1 MKKLSIRRY
10 IRLTLCFCLFAILI
24 GSLAACGRIAK
35 GSPGETASEV
45 HTRHVGVVKTNWL
58 EIQDDI
64 DAVLMLDK
72 PSRLSDKLI
81 R

>member
-1 MKKLSIRRY
+1 MKKLNIRRY
-10 IRLTLCFCLFAILI
+10 IRLILCFCLFAILI
-24 GSLAACGRIAK
+24 CSLTACRGSTRAA
-35 GSPGETASEV
+35 PGETVREV

-58 EIQDDI
+58 EMQDDI
-64 DAVLMLDK
+64 DAVMMLDK

>member
-1 MKKLSIRRY
+1 MKKLNIREY
-10 IRLTLCFCLFAILI
+10 ISLGLYLCLFAVLI
-24 GSLAACGRIAK
+24 GSLAGCMGAA
-35 GSPGETASEV
+35 GETTKEV
-45 HTRHVGVVKTNWL
+45 HTRHVGVVKTNW
-58 EIQDDI
+58 IQAQNDI

>member
-1 MKKLSIRRY
+1 MKKLNIRQY
-10 IRLTLCFCLFAILI
+10 ISLGLYLCLLTVLI
-24 GSLAACGRIAK
+24 GALAGCAAGT
-35 GSPGETASEV
+35 PGETAEEV
-45 HTRHVGVVKTNWL
+45 HTRHVGIIKTNWL
-58 EIQDDI
+58 EMQDDI

>member
-1 MKKLSIRRY
+1 MKKLNVCKY
-10 IRLTLCFCLFAILI
+10 VRLILCFCLFAALI
-24 GSLAACGRIAK
+24 VSLTACS
-35 GSPGETASEV
+35 SPGETAREV

-58 EIQDDI
+58 EMQDDI
-64 DAVLMLDK
+64 DAVMMLDK